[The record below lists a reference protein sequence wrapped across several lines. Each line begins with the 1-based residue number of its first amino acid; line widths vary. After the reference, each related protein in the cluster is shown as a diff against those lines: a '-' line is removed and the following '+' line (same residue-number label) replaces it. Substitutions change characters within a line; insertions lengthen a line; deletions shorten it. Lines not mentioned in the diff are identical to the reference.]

1 MLDASRL
8 MTPDEVCALLGL
20 PGRSTLYAQR
30 YRGDPPGCLGVLVG
44 RHLRWDP
51 ADLQAWLDELKADR
65 RTQSGAS
72 SLAQTNRRADGS
84 VR

>member
-1 MLDASRL
+1 MLDIDRM

-30 YRGDPPGCLGVLVG
+30 YRGDPPGCLAVVVG

-51 ADLQAWLDELKADR
+51 SDLQDWLDGLKAER
-65 RTQSGAS
+65 RVSRAVGSIRQSRG
-72 SLAQTNRRADGS
+72 
-84 VR
+84 